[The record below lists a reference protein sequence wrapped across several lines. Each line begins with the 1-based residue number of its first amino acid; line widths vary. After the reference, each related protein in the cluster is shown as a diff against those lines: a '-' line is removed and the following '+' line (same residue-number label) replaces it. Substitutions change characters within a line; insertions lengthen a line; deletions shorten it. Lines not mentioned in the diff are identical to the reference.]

1 MASWKTELL
10 VKMLTL
16 YNYLSLLFNKTK
28 DKVTDFYYYI
38 KDYIYGHH
46 DMWLFIPGHTF
57 PLSLSNLNNMIHVN
71 WIYDNFDNSL
81 TFGTNGNVL
90 VHHCKLSW
98 LSAKIRIITDSDS
111 VHALEY
117 EIDDFIEKFTF
128 HTIDNVVPSLY
139 MIFLCWCA
147 YTKHWFKAN
156 DTVQFHIINDMGD
169 DIVLTIEEHN
179 NSLVIK
185 HNKLCLKVD
194 SDEEESESKEPESD
208 ETTPLVQEEKKK
220 DD

>member
-1 MASWKTELL
+1 MASWKTSLL
-10 VKMLTL
+10 VQMLTL
-16 YNYLSLLFNKTK
+16 YNYLSQLFTTTK
-28 DKVTDFYYYI
+28 EKVTDFYYYI
-38 KDYIYGHH
+38 KDYFYGHH

-57 PLSLSNLNNMIHVN
+57 PLSLSNLNNMIYVN

-81 TFGTNGNVL
+81 TFSTNENIL
-90 VHHCKLSW
+90 AQHCKLSW
-98 LSAKIRIITDSDS
+98 LSAKIRIITDSNS
-111 VHALEY
+111 EQALEY
-117 EIDDFIEKFTF
+117 DIDDFIEKFTVR
-128 HTIDNVVPSLY
+128 TINNVIPSLY

-156 DTVQFHIINDMGD
+156 DTIQFHIINDMGE

-194 SDEEESESKEPESD
+194 CGEETEPNKPESN
-208 ETTPLVQEEKKK
+208 ETTPLVEEEKKK